1 MATATEVA
9 SKPGMPQ
16 LDLSTFPNQIFW
28 LVVTLVVI
36 YFVLSKIA
44 LPRIGGALAERAQ
57 TITDDLTTAEELKQK
72 AVEAEAAYDKAL
84 AEARSEAQ
92 KIAAETRAEVQAQ
105 LDAELAKAD
114 VNFEELSFDTCKVE
128 GKATFDSTPQFP
140 TYEDHRMAMAFAPL
154 AMLHEVAIE
163 EPKVVEKSY
172 PDY

>member
-1 MATATEVA
+1 MATATDVVKEG
-9 SKPGMPQ
+9 PGMPQ

-114 VNFEELSFDTCKVE
+114 AEISAKSAEASKTLAAIRDSAMDSVKAVATDTAQEIVQAMGGKVTKKDVASVVTE
-128 GKATFDSTPQFP
+128 
-140 TYEDHRMAMAFAPL
+140 RM
-154 AMLHEVAIE
+154 
-163 EPKVVEKSY
+163 KG
-172 PDY
+172 